1 MIEGERP
8 GVEAGLAELV
18 GQLAGDAREVASAE
32 IGLIKA
38 RVSTSVSRF
47 RAAAILFAIAGALAL
62 AALVALLFGL
72 IVTLSP
78 HVGPGAATVIVVG
91 VVLVIAVIFA
101 LVGRGKLASRTSKP

>member
-47 RAAAILFAIAGALAL
+47 RSAAILFAIAGVLAL

-78 HVGPGAATVIVVG
+78 YVGPGAATAIVVG
-91 VVLVIAVIFA
+91 VVLVIAGVFA
-101 LVGRGKLASRTSKP
+101 LVARGKLASRTSKP